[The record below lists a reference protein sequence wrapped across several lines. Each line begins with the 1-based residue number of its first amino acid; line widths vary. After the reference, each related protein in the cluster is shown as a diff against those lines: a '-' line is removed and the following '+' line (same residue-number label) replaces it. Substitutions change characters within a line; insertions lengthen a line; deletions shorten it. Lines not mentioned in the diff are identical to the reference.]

1 LCGDSRI
8 IGGILHGGRIPPD
21 VVMGKMTTT
30 DCGLDALTT
39 FLSAGQ
45 RDDERTDN
53 CLETGRAAEAAELFG
68 SQVEFAAGWTLVDG
82 GFGLLFLDD
91 LSH

>member
-1 LCGDSRI
+1 M
-8 IGGILHGGRIPPD
+8 HGGRIPPD

-30 DCGLDALTT
+30 YCGLDALAA

-45 RDDERTDN
+45 CDDERTDN
-53 CLETGRAAEAAELFG
+53 CLETGRAAEASELFG

-82 GFGLLFLDD
+82 GLWQLFLDD
-91 LSH
+91 LSN